1 MGFHAHRHTRAD
13 FIDVEGQRVGRRGAV
28 AIGLNNMIRILFA
41 NRQYGHVEKRRI
53 ATDIA
58 AYVEGGLQIAARR
71 HDHQF
76 DIGIA
81 QCIEN
86 AAPQTLGFQ
95 QGKSLQRL
103 FDGAA
108 AAVFAARQQD
118 ARMAL
123 GAVSTRHLSPL
134 SSPKRRSVS
143 ARLLSSARI
152 VPRRNPARIC
162 A

>member
-108 AAVFAARQQD
+108 AAVFAAGQEYRNT
-118 ARMAL
+118 A
-123 GAVSTRHLSPL
+123 
-134 SSPKRRSVS
+134 
-143 ARLLSSARI
+143 
-152 VPRRNPARIC
+152 RRNLGLNVRDDAGAIAVVEIEAEKNGLPAVPPGLG
-162 A
+162 